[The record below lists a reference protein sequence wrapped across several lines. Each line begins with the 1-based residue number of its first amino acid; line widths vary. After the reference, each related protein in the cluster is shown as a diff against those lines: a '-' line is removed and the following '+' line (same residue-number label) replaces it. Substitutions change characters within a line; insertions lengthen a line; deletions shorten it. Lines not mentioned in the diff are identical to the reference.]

1 MISAHAVVLLEVADD
16 GLDGGPPFEFA
27 LDLRRDAA
35 LLAAGVDLE
44 LVIGWGVV
52 AAIAGISDAAIKQYN
67 MPTYPHKRW
76 QFATTATLRPP
87 RFSGFRRREAELFP
101 TRGVKLPCL
110 STRSQSFVD
119 VAFRPD
125 LGALRKSPACPR
137 PTPKN
142 Q

>member
-1 MISAHAVVLLEVADD
+1 MRWCSLRWPMTGSMAAHRLNSRLIC
-16 GLDGGPPFEFA
+16 GGTRP
-27 LDLRRDAA
+27 
-35 LLAAGVDLE
+35 LAARVDLE